1 MTEFIGNAATYER
14 QREEYQAHADR
25 AREAGDDEAAARWQ
39 AHADTAHADRDAT
52 QRYESRRAASRS
64 AFRRY

>member
-1 MTEFIGNAATYER
+1 MTTWLGNAAMYEL
-14 QREEYQAHADR
+14 QREEYQANADR
-25 AREAGDDEAAARWQ
+25 ARKAGDDEAAARWQ
-39 AHADTAHADRDAT
+39 AHADRARADRDRT